1 MLKHSEVREKF
12 AELLQELP
20 DIVDECEQYGKLYS
34 GRNTIQ
40 LCVNE
45 VYLRLLQALDD
56 VARWM
61 MQKSSSMLATSLC
74 VSKLLV

>member
-1 MLKHSEVREKF
+1 MTKYSELREKF
-12 AELLQELP
+12 TELLLELP
-20 DIVDECEQYGKLYS
+20 DIVDECEQYSTLYP

-45 VYLRLLQALDD
+45 VYLRLLQALED

-61 MQKSSSMLATSLC
+61 VQKPRSMSPTRFPNRHC
-74 VSKLLV
+74 